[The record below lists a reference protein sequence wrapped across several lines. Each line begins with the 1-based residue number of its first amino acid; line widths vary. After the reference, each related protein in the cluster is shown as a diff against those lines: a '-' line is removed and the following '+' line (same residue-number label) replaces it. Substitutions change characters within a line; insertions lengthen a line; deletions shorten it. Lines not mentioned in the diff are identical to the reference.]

1 MAYSTQTWNV
11 GDKITKEKLDHI
23 EQGIK
28 SVDTK
33 VIPDASTETK
43 GIVKQATKVEN
54 VSADDS
60 ITISGTSADTELAKL
75 VTLAK
80 ELKTKLNAI
89 LSALQTSGQMKNS

>member
-11 GDKITKEKLDHI
+11 GDKITKEKLEHI
-23 EQGIK
+23 EEGIK

-33 VIPDASTETK
+33 VIPDATTEIK

-60 ITISGTSADTELAKL
+60 ITISGTSADAELGKL

-89 LSALQTSGQMKNS
+89 LSALQTSGQMKKS